1 MKNMGMIFLD
11 MIELSEEDVLMEGS
25 NLLEGG
31 IEQLNEMKECLLEL
45 GGYRSNNETLI
56 HEEEALENRIG
67 STQKD
72 LEDEIEGTTK
82 KRRQE
87 IEDAFDKQLDKLH
100 TRSKRIR
107 DKRERSK
114 SHKVSQR
121 IKEET
126 SDTRSENAQLKQETK
141 TLFKQKH
148 VPGFCNTKLYYALF
162 APKCL
167 SDYMIILGA
176 LILTL
181 FLVPCG
187 IYFFLLPE
195 EKIIYLILTY
205 VLSVLFFGGIYVLIA
220 NCTKVKFPDEIRKV
234 KGIRTQIRANKK
246 KIAIIKK
253 NIRKDRDESTYGLQE
268 FDAELAKLEQETAE
282 IVSQKKE
289 ALLTFDQSTRHI
301 IASEIEGSYKEKLEG
316 LKAELTKASAAVK
329 QAEERIKALTLKV
342 ASDYEPFLGKDM
354 MNQNVLDALI
364 NILQEGNAANISE
377 AIAFYHKNH
386 EASTDTPD

>member
-1 MKNMGMIFLD
+1 
-11 MIELSEEDVLMEGS
+11 MEGS

-31 IEQLNEMKECLLEL
+31 IEQLNEIKECLLEL
-45 GGYRSNNETLI
+45 YGYQSNSETL
-56 HEEEALENRIG
+56 HHDEEALENSIS
-67 STQKD
+67 STQK
-72 LEDEIEGTTK
+72 EAEEEIERTTR

-100 TRSKRIR
+100 SRSKRIR

-114 SHKVSQR
+114 NLKVSQR

-126 SDTRSENAQLKQETK
+126 SGIRTENRQLRLEAK
-141 TLFKQKH
+141 TLFKQKR

-162 APKCL
+162 APKAP
-167 SDYMIILGA
+167 SDYLIILVA
-176 LILTL
+176 LILIL
-181 FLVPCG
+181 FIVPCG

-205 VLSVLFFGGIYVLIA
+205 VLSVLFFGGLYVLIA
-220 NCTKVKFPDEIRKV
+220 NGTKIKFTDEIRKV
-234 KGIRTQIRANKK
+234 KGIRAQIRANKK

-268 FDAELAKLEQETAE
+268 FDEELAKLEEETAE
-282 IVSQKKE
+282 IISQKKE

-301 IASEIEGSYKEKLEG
+301 IASGIEGNYMDKLEG
-316 LKAELTKASAAVK
+316 LKAELAKTTTAVK

-354 MNQNVLDALI
+354 MTLKRLDTLI
-364 NILQEGNAANISE
+364 NILQDGKAANITE
-377 AIAFYHKNH
+377 AIAFYHKNI
-386 EASTDTPD
+386 ESLTNTQE

>member
-1 MKNMGMIFLD
+1 
-11 MIELSEEDVLMEGS
+11 MEGS

-31 IEQLNEMKECLLEL
+31 IEQLNEIKECLLEL
-45 GGYRSNNETLI
+45 GGYQSNNETLL
-56 HEEEALENRIG
+56 HEEEALENRIS

-72 LEDEIEGTTK
+72 AEDEIERTIK

-100 TRSKRIR
+100 TRSKRIK
-107 DKRERSK
+107 DKREKSK
-114 SHKVSQR
+114 NLKVSQR

-126 SDTRSENAQLKQETK
+126 SDIRSENAQLRQEAK

-162 APKCL
+162 APKAL
-167 SDYMIILGA
+167 SDYLIILGA
-176 LILTL
+176 LILIL

-205 VLSVLFFGGIYVLIA
+205 VLTVLFFGGVYVLVA
-220 NCTKVKFPDEIRKV
+220 NCTKVKFTDEIHKV

-246 KIAIIKK
+246 KIAIIKR

-268 FDAELAKLEQETAE
+268 FDAELGKLEQETAE

-289 ALLTFDQSTRHI
+289 ALLVFDQSTRHI
-301 IASEIEGSYKEKLEG
+301 IAAEIEGSYKERLEG
-316 LKAELTKASAAVK
+316 LKAELVKASAAVK
-329 QAEERIKALTLKV
+329 QAEERIKALTLKM

-354 MNQNVLDALI
+354 MNQKMLDTLI
-364 NILQEGNAANISE
+364 NILQEGSATNISE
-377 AIAFYHKNH
+377 AIAFYHKNN
-386 EASTDTPD
+386 ETSTDTPE